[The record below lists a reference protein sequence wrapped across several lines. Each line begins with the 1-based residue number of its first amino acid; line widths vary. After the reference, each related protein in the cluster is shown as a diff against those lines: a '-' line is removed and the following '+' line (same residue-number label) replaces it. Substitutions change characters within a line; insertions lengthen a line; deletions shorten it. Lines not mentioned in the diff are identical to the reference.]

1 MTGRQ
6 SAARFLSY
14 LCDVKK
20 TSHIIIVCLFI
31 FLVVCVVA
39 SLSAGCYMVKY
50 ALLPEVE
57 YDEQKEIDGLSEKF
71 PGLSEWVRD
80 LMSSGAL
87 RDTSVIIDGLVKHCY
102 LITAQEPS
110 AKTAVTIHGY
120 TSNPMAMMPI
130 ARMFRDEFGYNVAL
144 PHLHY
149 HGFSEGA
156 SVQMGWYDRLDVLKW
171 IDLAHEVFSDTLQV
185 VHGISMGGA
194 TTMMTSGEDLPEY
207 VRGFIEDCGYST
219 VWEQYKKELAERF
232 HLPAFPILY
241 AADLVTYLRYG
252 WHFKEASS
260 LDQLSKS
267 TEPMLFIHG
276 DSDKFVP
283 SWMLQVN
290 YDAKKQG
297 YKEMWSTPGVP
308 HAESY
313 HMFPEEYSAHV
324 GKFLK
329 EHVEQD

>member
-1 MTGRQ
+1 M
-6 SAARFLSY
+6 
-14 LCDVKK
+14 KK
-20 TSHIIIVCLFI
+20 TSNIVLICLILSLAI
-31 FLVVCVVA
+31 FAVA
-39 SLSAGCYMVKY
+39 GLAGGCYMVKY

-57 YDEQKEIDGLSEKF
+57 YDEQEEIARLSEQY
-71 PGLSEWVRD
+71 PGLSEWVRE
-80 LMSSGAL
+80 MSDSGAL
-87 RDTSVIIDGLVKHCY
+87 RDTSIKIDGLVKHCY
-102 LITAQEPS
+102 LISAAEPS
-110 AKTAVTIHGY
+110 AKTAVTVHGY

-130 ARMFRDEFGYNVAL
+130 ARMFRDEFGYNVVL

-149 HGFSEGA
+149 HGFSEG
-156 SVQMGWYDRLDVLKW
+156 SSIQMGWFDRLDVMKW
-171 IDLAHEVFSDTLQV
+171 IEVAHETFSDTLQV

-207 VRGFIEDCGYST
+207 VRGFIEDCGYSS
-219 VWEQYKKELAERF
+219 VWDQFSKELGERF

-252 WHFKEASS
+252 WRFKEASS
-260 LDQLSKS
+260 LKQLAKC
-267 TEPMLFIHG
+267 TRPMMFIHG

-290 YDAKKQG
+290 YDAKTQG

-313 HMFPEEYSAHV
+313 HMFPEEYSARV